1 MKPYLPRV
9 THPDT
14 TESSLQRRQTAL
26 VLSGGGARAAYQV
39 GVLKALAEIW
49 PEERPPYDVIVG
61 TSAGAV
67 CAAVLATHADD
78 WRMGIQRLEAVWANF
93 SVEQVF
99 HAGLPSMVGAGLRW
113 ALSAT
118 SGGRLAQTPSALFD
132 NTPLRTL
139 LAERIDWDAIREHVA
154 NGSLHALALAA
165 TTYAGGHHRV
175 FFEAEACVPEWQGVR
190 RRGTRERLDLD
201 HLMASAAIPFLF
213 PAVRIGDVYY
223 GDGAM
228 RQLAPLSPAIHLGAK
243 RLLVLGVRAQYAAG
257 LGSLV
262 GMRHAPSSGE
272 IFGFMLDTLFSDQ
285 MDADFDQLERTNRFL
300 GEAGRP
306 VMGLR
311 QVSALRLM
319 PSVDPREVAIGHI
332 KSLPPAL
339 RTLLA
344 VIGARGEAGGL
355 LASYLLFEASFTRA
369 LIEMGYTDTLAQ
381 RQTLLEFLTE

>member
-1 MKPYLPRV
+1 MECYFPRV

-14 TESSLQRRQTAL
+14 TTSASQRGQTAL

-39 GVLKALAEIW
+39 GVLKGLAQIW
-49 PEERPPYDVIVG
+49 PGDRPPYNVIVG

-67 CAAVLATHADD
+67 CAAVLATHAND
-78 WRMGIQRLEAVWANF
+78 WRMGVQRLEAVWANF
-93 SVEQVF
+93 SVKQVF
-99 HAGLPSMVGAGLRW
+99 HADFRSMLGAGLRW
-113 ALSAT
+113 ALSAA
-118 SGGRLAQTPSALFD
+118 SGGRLARAPRALFD
-132 NTPLRTL
+132 NSPLRTL
-139 LAERIDWDAIREHVA
+139 LAKRIDWDAIREHVG

-190 RRGTRERLDLD
+190 RRGTRERLSLD

-213 PAVRIGDVYY
+213 PAVRIGDSYY

-228 RQLAPLSPAIHLGAK
+228 RQLAPLSPAIHLGAE

-257 LGSLV
+257 LGSNV
-262 GMRHAPSSGE
+262 HMRHAPSSGE
-272 IFGFMLDTLFSDQ
+272 ILGFMLDTLFSDQ
-285 MDADFDQLERTNRFL
+285 MDADFDQMERTNRFL

-319 PSVDPREVAIGHI
+319 PSVDPREVAVGHI
-332 KSLPPAL
+332 TSLPPAL

-344 VIGARGEAGGL
+344 IIGAHGETGGL

-369 LIEMGYTDTLAQ
+369 LIDMGCTDTLKQ
-381 RQTLLEFLTE
+381 RQTLLDFLTK